1 MKMLLS
7 IAAAATLML
16 AGTAYA
22 DGDAAAG
29 KDVFKKCAACHAVG
43 EGAKNRVGPVLNDL
57 FGRVAGTYPDFK
69 YSQAMIDAGAGGL
82 TWTPETFHPY
92 IHKPKDVVPGTKM
105 TFGGLA
111 DQTDIENLT
120 AYLLT
125 LSPNYVAAP
134 PADAAGASS
143 AESSAPA
150 ADASSAS
157 SQAAPPADA
166 EGASSQMSS
175 SSAAQ

>member
-1 MKMLLS
+1 MKTLL

-134 PADAAGASS
+134 PADAAGAS
-143 AESSAPA
+143 AASSAPA
-150 ADASSAS
+150 ADTSSAVSEAAPPADEEGASSAS
-157 SQAAPPADA
+157 SEP
-166 EGASSQMSS
+166 